1 MGTRTGAPVWNPTRG
16 WYLIALVPK
25 AWEAG
30 MPQAELN
37 DLSLWGKRLFSHHL
51 PPLYLR
57 CVQQLE

>member
-37 DLSLWGKRLFSHHL
+37 DLVSGGKGSFHTIFHLFT
-51 PPLYLR
+51 
-57 CVQQLE
+57 

>member
-25 AWEAG
+25 AWEAS

-37 DLSLWGKRLFSHHL
+37 DLVSGGKGSFHTIFHLFT
-51 PPLYLR
+51 
-57 CVQQLE
+57 